1 MKKII
6 AVLLVF
12 VLIFGLCA
20 CKAKEKSGLAFIG
33 GPTGVEDRYEVQ
45 AVRTAVKDYCEAKHI
60 PYYEYISDGSD
71 GFYEASLKAAEANCL
86 IAVCDSTASAV
97 LSKTSASSPLSFLFV
112 NYSGSGE
119 NSRSVLFCEEDA
131 GFIAGYAA
139 ATDGGVKFGFLGGEE
154 SEMSRRYLN
163 GFLQGLEAASNGN
176 EIEVT
181 YCFTGADEASD
192 EAQAI
197 ARDMFVSGCG
207 MVFVCGGN
215 IYKSAVQAANV
226 TKKFLIGGEM
236 DQAGESERFTTA
248 AIKNYS
254 TVLSAE
260 LDGFFENSGW
270 RGGFAGSSVLYRYSH
285 GAVGIPT
292 YTGAFRFE
300 NFTLDD
306 FQTFADRL
314 NADEFTVKRGTAV
327 ASDLQHVSVGE
338 YAERE

>member
-6 AVLLVF
+6 AVLLVS
-12 VLIFGLCA
+12 VLIFGLSA
-20 CKAKEKSGLAFIG
+20 CKSKEKSGLAFIG

-45 AVRTAVKDYCEAKHI
+45 AVRTAVKEYCDAKHI
-60 PYYEYISDGSD
+60 PYFEYISDGSE
-71 GFYEASLKAAEANCL
+71 GFYESSLKAAEANCL
-86 IAVCDSTASAV
+86 IAVCDSTASAEI
-97 LSKTSASSPLSFLFV
+97 SKMSAASELSFLFV
-112 NYSGSGE
+112 NYGGSGA
-119 NSRSVLFCEEDA
+119 NSRSVMFCEEDA
-131 GFIAGYAA
+131 GFVAGYAA
-139 ATDGGVKFGFLGGEE
+139 ASDGGVKFGFLGGAE
-154 SEMSRRYLN
+154 SEMSRRYLC
-163 GFLQGLEAASNGN
+163 GFLQGLDAASNGN

-181 YCFTGADEASD
+181 YCFTGVDEASD
-192 EAQAI
+192 EAQTI
-197 ARDMFVSGCG
+197 ARDMFMSGCG

-260 LDGFFENSGW
+260 LDGFFENNSW
-270 RGGFAGSSVLYRYSH
+270 REGFAGSSVLYRYSH

-300 NFTLDD
+300 NYTIDE
-306 FQTFADRL
+306 FQNFAERL
-314 NADEFTVKRGTAV
+314 AADEFTVKRGT
-327 ASDLQHVSVGE
+327 SIPLDLQHVSPAE
-338 YAERE
+338 YSEK

>member
-6 AVLLVF
+6 AVLLVSAL
-12 VLIFGLCA
+12 VFGLCG

-33 GPTGVEDRYEVQ
+33 GPAGAEDRYEVQ
-45 AVRTAVKDYCEAKHI
+45 AVRTAVKEYCDAKRI
-60 PYYEYISDGSD
+60 PYFEYISDGSE

-86 IAVCDSTASAV
+86 IAVCDSKASAE
-97 LSKTSASSPLSFLFV
+97 LSKMSAASELSFLFV
-112 NYSGSGE
+112 NYSGSVG
-119 NSRSVLFCEEDA
+119 NSRSVMFCEEDA
-131 GFIAGYAA
+131 GFVAGYAA
-139 ATDGGVKFGFLGGEE
+139 ASDGGTKFGFLGGEE

-163 GFLQGLEAASNGN
+163 GFLQGLDAASNGN

-181 YCFTGADEASD
+181 YFFTGADEASD

-197 ARDMFVSGCG
+197 ARDMFMSGCS

-260 LDGFFENSGW
+260 LDGFFENNGW
-270 RGGFAGSSVLYRYSH
+270 RDGFAGSSVLYRYSH

-300 NFTLDD
+300 NYTIDE
-306 FQTFADRL
+306 FQSFSERFEAG
-314 NADEFTVKRGTAV
+314 EFTVKRGTSV
-327 ASDLQHVSVGE
+327 PSDLQYVSPVE
-338 YAERE
+338 YSEK